1 MTTLTFDTHAAF
13 KAMRDA
19 GASEPLAEAILAALL
34 MSRTQG
40 SEMPASKVH
49 WDDPAAETDL
59 VAKTELVDFA
69 TKLDLEHVK
78 LLMTARLVWTALA
91 VAMLAVVVA
100 KLF

>member
-1 MTTLTFDTHAAF
+1 MTALTFDTHAAF

-59 VAKTELVDFA
+59 VSRTELAAVA
-69 TKLDLEHVK
+69 TKWDLRHLK

-91 VAMLAVVVA
+91 VTVLAVVVS
-100 KLF
+100 KLL

>member
-49 WDDPAAETDL
+49 WDAPAAETDL

-69 TKLDLEHVK
+69 TKLDLEYVK
-78 LLMTARLVWTALA
+78 LLLTARLVWTALA
-91 VAMLAVVVA
+91 VTMLAVVAA